1 MANRKIFHRVR
12 ASLLFRKGLR
22 HIEREEFEDALAC
35 FEEIARNDARDAAAI
50 SNAGYCHFR
59 LGRLAA
65 AAEAYRRAVELVP
78 DDPQYLC
85 DLASVCL
92 KMGQLEEAVA
102 LYSRAA
108 RQRSN
113 HLAAF
118 LGMGNAYRRLGG
130 YAEAQAAFK
139 RALAI
144 DPNCVEAAIGQ
155 GLSFLDMKQPAA
167 AAEVFERLA
176 STHAEN
182 PVVHEGLAD
191 AYEALGR
198 DADELAAREE
208 AARLQP
214 FSPRAQL
221 ALGRTCIRLAQWK
234 RAFAAFQR
242 ALRLQPELA
251 EAEAGLALAHKHLTA
266 EEQKESQSLSAASET
281 PSSGSAGQQEP
292 QLTSVEREGAPAPEV
307 CTEFEERASEPL
319 EECAESSLTESE
331 YEEAA
336 DQEADAASGETI
348 SGLIEKGESQYLL
361 GHYEEA
367 LTLWERALEF
377 DAQNPSLYNNR
388 AAALLEL
395 GQIDEAIA
403 SCQEAMRIDPTYA
416 VARVTLCEIYLRQG
430 NREEAMHEVERLE
443 ALDPELAQQARELL
457 ET

>member
-1 MANRKIFHRVR
+1 MASRKIFQRVR
-12 ASLLFRKGLR
+12 ASFLFRKGLR

-35 FEEIARNDARDAAAI
+35 FEEIIQNDAHDAAAM

-59 LGRLAA
+59 LGRLVA
-65 AAEAYRRAVELVP
+65 AAEAYRRAVELAP

-102 LYSRAA
+102 LYSRAS
-108 RQRSN
+108 RQKSN

-118 LGMGNAYRRLGG
+118 LGMANAYRRMGG
-130 YAEAQAAFK
+130 HAEARAAFQ
-139 RALAI
+139 RALTI

-155 GLSFLDMKQPAA
+155 GLSLLDMKQPAA
-167 AAEVFERLA
+167 AVEVFERLL
-176 STHAEN
+176 SSHAEN
-182 PVVHEGLAD
+182 PMVHEGLAD

-214 FSPRAQL
+214 FSARAQL
-221 ALGRTCIRLAQWK
+221 ALGRTCIRLSQWK

-251 EAEAGLALAHKHLTA
+251 EAEAGLALAHKHLT
-266 EEQKESQSLSAASET
+266 EQEQKASQGPSALDET
-281 PSSGSAGQQEP
+281 APSGSVMQPEQGWDVADGE
-292 QLTSVEREGAPAPEV
+292 TAPAPDVPADFPED
-307 CTEFEERASEPL
+307 ESEPCDESAAYSPAETDYEGAVFPDVEAKDTETVL
-319 EECAESSLTESE
+319 E
-331 YEEAA
+331 
-336 DQEADAASGETI
+336 
-348 SGLIEKGESQYLL
+348 LIEKGESQYLL
-361 GHYEEA
+361 GHYEDA
-367 LTLWERALEF
+367 LVLWDRALEL
-377 DAQNPSLYNNR
+377 DAQSPSLYNNR

-395 GQIDEAIA
+395 GQIDDAIA
-403 SCQEAMRIDPTYA
+403 CCREAMRIDPTYT

-457 ET
+457 EN